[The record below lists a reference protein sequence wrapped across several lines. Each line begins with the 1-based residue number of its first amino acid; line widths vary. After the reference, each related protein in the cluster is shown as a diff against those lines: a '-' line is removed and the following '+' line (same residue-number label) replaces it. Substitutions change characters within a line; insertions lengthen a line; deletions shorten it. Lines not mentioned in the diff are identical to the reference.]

1 MRKEIA
7 EIIKTDRRLH
17 ADFFCWV
24 YLKGGNERLVI
35 GPKTLE
41 GIGELNADLD
51 LDIYWEARRIWRLAA
66 RSFSSPS

>member
-1 MRKEIA
+1 VRKEIA
-7 EIIKTDRRLH
+7 EIIKTDQRLH

-24 YLKGGNERLVI
+24 YLKSGNERLVL

-51 LDIYWEARRIWRLAA
+51 LDIYWEATTDLA
-66 RSFSSPS
+66 PSR